1 MKELYQ
7 SIQSDWDPLAPLAS
21 YSMGLEKVTSEKL
34 IGPSAMLQR
43 HQGQRETLLV
53 QRFDLTSA
61 ALHGIL
67 GAFHYVN

>member
-43 HQGQRETLLV
+43 HQGQREK
-53 QRFDLTSA
+53 FDLTSG